1 MVGEEPLPLP
11 GPPPAPGWASCCLT
25 LSALWLPLLRVLLL
39 KDMDPRWADRPPFYK
54 LAFAQSLYPRPTG
67 EGQPGAGV
75 VGTHLGSLTH
85 PGRWVPS
92 LSLSSHHCP
101 EWSEEHPA
109 VALHLHHTPSAVSGG
124 PKTEPPGSYRQPEF
138 IDSAV
143 PFATG
148 SSPTSAP
155 CRLVFVQSLDLHP
168 APVAL
173 LGSPDFR
180 ELFLYP

>member
-1 MVGEEPLPLP
+1 MVGEEPLPP
-11 GPPPAPGWASCCLT
+11 PSPPPAPGWASCCL
-25 LSALWLPLLRVLLL
+25 SVVWLPLLRVLLL
-39 KDMDPRWADRPPFYK
+39 KDMNPCWADRPPFYK
-54 LAFAQSLYPRPTG
+54 LAFAQSLDPRPTG
-67 EGQPGAGV
+67 EGQPEAGV
-75 VGTHLGSLTH
+75 VGTHLGPLTLL
-85 PGRWVPS
+85 GRWVPS

-101 EWSEEHPA
+101 VWSEEQCT
-109 VALHLHHTPSAVSGG
+109 VALPLHHTPLAVSGG

-155 CRLVFVQSLDLHP
+155 CRLAFVQSLDLHP

-180 ELFLYP
+180 ELFLYL